1 MTLSAAFFDTLA
13 AAARQVVADAGDRC
27 RPYESKIVDGFDPV
41 TEMDRA
47 IERALR
53 TLIAAGF
60 PDDSI
65 RGEEF
70 GWSREG
76 AQRCWSLDPIDGTR
90 AFICGLSSWSTLVG
104 VIDGGSHVAGMIDL
118 PMLDERLIAIDNA
131 TLRNGQPVTTSGCA
145 TIASARLSTTDPFL
159 FEGHEAAAFDRVRR
173 AALVTRYGLD
183 AMAYARVATG
193 DLDLVIES
201 GLKRY
206 DLDALVAVVRG
217 AGGAIGDWV
226 GGSDWDGGRI
236 VAASSAALYAEA
248 VALLA
253 E

>member
-1 MTLSAAFFDTLA
+1 MGLSATFFDTLA
-13 AAARQVVADAGDRC
+13 IAARQVVADEGDR
-27 RPYESKIVDGFDPV
+27 RTPYESKIADGFDPV
-41 TEMDRA
+41 TEMDRG

-53 TLIAAGF
+53 ALIGEAF

-70 GWSREG
+70 GWSGEG
-76 AQRCWSLDPIDGTR
+76 GRRCWSLDPIDGTR
-90 AFICGLSSWSTLVG
+90 AFICGLPSWSTLVG
-104 VIDGGSHVAGMIDL
+104 VIDGEAHVAGMIDL
-118 PMLDERLIAIDNA
+118 PMLDERLIATGGT
-131 TLRNGQPVTTSGCA
+131 TLRNGRLVATSGCETLA
-145 TIASARLSTTDPFL
+145 KARLSTTDPFL
-159 FEGHEAAAFDRVRR
+159 FEGKEAAAFDRVRR

-183 AMAYARVATG
+183 ALAYARVATG

-217 AGGAIGDWV
+217 AGGAIGDWD